1 MVNNKLELWVNNANN
16 GINND
21 HVIFI
26 KNIDFLSINPHWN
39 TMINV
44 INTNILQKDFG
55 IKFRN
60 SIITTNQ
67 IYKFEK
73 LFFHSIKNGF
83 IFIEDDNNSKILINA
98 IEKREPSIC
107 NQIRFEV
114 VETFDLEKLLGF
126 NEPNMKNFIENRE
139 KILQAINDKYT
150 KFDESELKYYLEVY
164 YKRNILIASF
174 IQKLYRLAMLDFI
187 SSAKKIGGILSYIL
201 STSSKTLTPKEIGI
215 LLTGKKPTNVKAYN
229 LNINELEQNIKIK
242 IATNLLKLNFKDLDI
257 TKISKITELP
267 IKSVEKIYKKMFLR

>member
-39 TMINV
+39 TMIDV

-60 SIITTNQ
+60 SIITTNK

-73 LFFHSIKNGF
+73 LFYNSISDGF
-83 IFIEDDNNSKILINA
+83 IFIENEENIKKFIYA

-126 NEPNMKNFIENRE
+126 NESHMKNFIETRE

-242 IATNLLKLNFKDLDI
+242 ITTNLLKLNFKDLDI

>member
-26 KNIDFLSINPHWN
+26 KNINFLSINPHWN
-39 TMINV
+39 TMIDV
-44 INTNILQKDFG
+44 INTNILQIDFG

-60 SIITTNQ
+60 SIITTNK

-98 IEKREPSIC
+98 IEKRDPSIC

-126 NEPNMKNFIENRE
+126 NESHMKNFIETRE

-242 IATNLLKLNFKDLDI
+242 IATNLFKLNFKDFDI

>member
-1 MVNNKLELWVNNANN
+1 MQDNKLKIWIEN
-16 GINND
+16 GLNKVDNIE
-21 HVIFI
+21 VVFI
-26 KNIDFLSINPHWN
+26 KYEGILNITKPFNSKFDC
-39 TMINV
+39 
-44 INTNILQKDFG
+44 INTNMMNNDFG

-67 IYKFEK
+67 IYRFEK
-73 LFFHSIKNGF
+73 LFYNNIKDGF
-83 IFIEDDNNSKILINA
+83 IFIENEESIKKFIYA

-107 NQIRFEV
+107 NQISFEV

-126 NEPNMKNFIENRE
+126 NESHMKNFIETRE

-201 STSSKTLTPKEIGI
+201 STSSKTHTPKQIGVVFI
-215 LLTGKKPTNVKAYN
+215 GKKPTNIKAYN
-229 LNINELEQNIKIK
+229 LNINEVELNTKTK
-242 IATNLLKLNFKDLDI
+242 IATNLLKLNLKELDI
-257 TKISKITELP
+257 KQISKITDLS
-267 IKSVEKIYKKMFLR
+267 INQVEKIYKKIFIK

>member
-1 MVNNKLELWVNNANN
+1 
-16 GINND
+16 
-21 HVIFI
+21 
-26 KNIDFLSINPHWN
+26 
-39 TMINV
+39 
-44 INTNILQKDFG
+44 
-55 IKFRN
+55 
-60 SIITTNQ
+60 
-67 IYKFEK
+67 
-73 LFFHSIKNGF
+73 
-83 IFIEDDNNSKILINA
+83 
-98 IEKREPSIC
+98 
-107 NQIRFEV
+107 
-114 VETFDLEKLLGF
+114 
-126 NEPNMKNFIENRE
+126 MKNFIENRE

-242 IATNLLKLNFKDLDI
+242 IATNLFKLNFKDLDI

>member
-26 KNIDFLSINPHWN
+26 KNINFLSINPHWN
-39 TMINV
+39 TMIDV
-44 INTNILQKDFG
+44 INTNILQIDFG

-60 SIITTNQ
+60 SIITTNKM
-67 IYKFEK
+67 YKFEK

-126 NEPNMKNFIENRE
+126 NESHMKNFIETRE

-164 YKRNILIASF
+164 YERKILIASF
-174 IQKLYRLAMLDFI
+174 IQKLYRLVKLDFI
-187 SSAKKIGGILSYIL
+187 SSSKKIGSLLSEIL
-201 STSSKTLTPKEIGI
+201 STSSKTHTPKQIGVVFI
-215 LLTGKKPTNVKAYN
+215 GKKPTNIKAYN
-229 LNINELEQNIKIK
+229 LNINEVELNTKTK
-242 IATNLLKLNFKDLDI
+242 IATNLLKLNLKELDI
-257 TKISKITELP
+257 KQISKITDLS
-267 IKSVEKIYKKMFLR
+267 INQVEKIYKKIFIK